1 MVLSTGEVPVR
12 WYEAERTAGAAAG
25 PTLLW
30 LHGGGFFR
38 GGLDQPE
45 AHAVARALAARG
57 LTVATVDYRLAPI
70 PVVGRQRHGGRRPR
84 GRFPLPLEDVV
95 SAHRDVR
102 RRSPRGVLL
111 GGASAGA
118 CLAAAATLRAL
129 DDGTPPVGAVF
140 AYGFFHARHPRVRDP
155 DARSRG
161 HRRVTHAPWALD
173 VANRNYAGSRRALA
187 HRHAFPGGHDLR
199 GFPPSLLV
207 DAEYDTMRASGDRF
221 AAELAGADVDVE
233 HHVLPGTRHAFLNT
247 PRLAEFDTA
256 IARIVAWSAG
266 R

>member
-1 MVLSTGEVPVR
+1 VVLSTGEVPVR
-12 WYEAERTAGAAAG
+12 WYEAERTTGAAAG

-57 LTVATVDYRLAPI
+57 LTVATVDYRLAPV
-70 PVVGRQRHGGRRPR
+70 PLVGRQRPGGGRPR
-84 GRFPLPLEDVV
+84 VRFPLPLEDVV
-95 SAHRDVR
+95 SAHREVR
-102 RRSPRGVLL
+102 RRSPGGVLL

-155 DARSRG
+155 AVRSRG

-187 HRHAFPGGHDLR
+187 QRHAFPGGHDLH
-199 GFPPSLLV
+199 GFPPALLV
-207 DAEYDTMRASGDRF
+207 HAEHDTMRASGDRF
-221 AAELAGADVDVE
+221 AAELAGAGADVE
-233 HHVLPGTRHAFLNT
+233 RHVLPGTRHAFLDR
-247 PRLAEFDTA
+247 PGLAEFGTTM
-256 IARIVAWSAG
+256 ARIAAWSA
-266 R
+266 RR